1 MKLKFKIDNELHE
14 IEANASQTILENLQ
28 EFDIPYSCLNGHCSS
43 CQCKK
48 ISGEV
53 EMIKNLVLTP
63 KEVEKGFILTCQSY
77 PKSDLEIDFDY

>member
-1 MKLKFKIDNELHE
+1 MKLKLKIDGETHE
-14 IEANASQTILENLQ
+14 VEVIQGKTILESLQ
-28 EFDIPYSCLNGHCSS
+28 DFDIPFSCLNGHCSS

-53 EMIKNLVLTP
+53 EMLKNLVLTP
-63 KEVEKGFILTCQSY
+63 REIENGFILTCQSY

>member
-48 ISGEV
+48 ISGDV
-53 EMIKNLVLTP
+53 EMLKNLVLTP
-63 KEVEKGFILTCQSY
+63 REIENGFILTCQSY

>member
-63 KEVEKGFILTCQSY
+63 KEVERGFILTCQSY

>member
-1 MKLKFKIDNELHE
+1 MKLKFKIDNKLHE

-63 KEVEKGFILTCQSY
+63 KEVERGFILTCQSY

>member
-48 ISGEV
+48 ISGDV
-53 EMIKNLVLTP
+53 EMVKNLVLTP
-63 KEVEKGFILTCQSY
+63 REIENGFILTCQSY

>member
-1 MKLKFKIDNELHE
+1 MKLKFKIDNKLHE

>member
-1 MKLKFKIDNELHE
+1 MKLKFKIDNKLHE

-48 ISGEV
+48 ISGDV
-53 EMIKNLVLTP
+53 EMVKNLVLTP
-63 KEVEKGFILTCQSY
+63 REIENGFILTCQSY